1 MVTSTAFRFPHHR
14 LDAYRVSLQLA
25 ASVHAVAAGI
35 PRGRRS
41 LADQMIRASQSTVLL
56 IAEGANRIH
65 SGDKRHRY
73 ALARGECG
81 ECAAALEMV
90 QVLGIVQTDST
101 TQALVLADRVGCML
115 TKLVQRFGA
124 S

>member
-1 MVTSTAFRFPHHR
+1 MTELSAFRFPHHR
-14 LDAYRVSLQLA
+14 LDVYRVSLELAQLV
-25 ASVHAVAAGI
+25 SVVAGLI

-41 LADQMIRASQSTVLL
+41 LADQMIRSSQSTVLL

-65 SGDKRHRY
+65 RGDKRHRY

-90 QVLGIVQTDST
+90 AILGLVTSGSIAE
-101 TQALVLADRVGCML
+101 ALSLAHRAGCML
-115 TKLVQRFGA
+115 TKLVQRFEG